1 MDAWT
6 FPLSEDVYIS
16 GIQQPLTLINSAN
29 YQTAKDI
36 ENMMKLLKPPSD
48 TGLVTLYMDTCNVLN
63 ICFNFIGLAT
73 HALYTI
79 K

>member
-1 MDAWT
+1 MFYTIRCGIALDAWT
-6 FPLSEDVYIS
+6 FPLSDDVYTS

-48 TGLVTLYMDTCNVLN
+48 TGHVTLYIDT
-63 ICFNFIGLAT
+63 
-73 HALYTI
+73 
-79 K
+79 